1 VAPGGNAAG
10 RGETDHSASV
20 ILSGAKNL
28 ASSSSNVDPSLR
40 SG

>member
-1 VAPGGNAAG
+1 MGSVG
-10 RGETDHSASV
+10 RLKNLLFV

-28 ASSSSNVDPSLR
+28 ARAETARVGDPSLR